1 MAFFCSKLAVILYNA
16 CQNFLMK
23 KAILFCFLFSAFCVN
38 AEDIYMDNT
47 LQEVV
52 ISNTPMQGET
62 VIKIVDDSAQ
72 YVGIE
77 SSKQLEQLPFNNE
90 VVVAAKETALEPA
103 LIHAVIAVESNHN
116 PKAVSPK
123 GAYGLMQL
131 MPATAKRF
139 NASNKKDFKMNIL
152 AGAQYLR
159 ELLTLFNGNV
169 ELTLAAYNAGPDAV
183 RKYHNQIPPYLET
196 KAYVPKVMKLYRKF
210 SA

>member
-1 MAFFCSKLAVILYNA
+1 MRMIVLLY
-16 CQNFLMK
+16 
-23 KAILFCFLFSAFCVN
+23 FLFNIFCVS

-47 LQEVV
+47 LQEIV
-52 ISNTPMQGET
+52 ISNTPMQGES
-62 VIKIVDDSAQ
+62 VIKIVDYSVQ

-77 SSKQLEQLPFNNE
+77 SRKQLEQLPYNDE
-90 VVVAAKETALEPA
+90 VAVAAKETALEPA

-139 NASNKKDFKMNIL
+139 NASNKNDFKTNIL

-169 ELTLAAYNAGPDAV
+169 ELTLAAYNAGPYAV

-196 KAYVPKVMKLYRKF
+196 RVYVPKVMKLYRKF

>member
-1 MAFFCSKLAVILYNA
+1 MIVLLY
-16 CQNFLMK
+16 
-23 KAILFCFLFSAFCVN
+23 FLFNIFCVS

-47 LQEVV
+47 LQEIV
-52 ISNTPMQGET
+52 ISNTPMQGES
-62 VIKIVDDSAQ
+62 VIKIVDYSVQ

-77 SSKQLEQLPFNNE
+77 NRKQLEQLPYNDE
-90 VVVAAKETALEPA
+90 VAVAAKETALEPA

-139 NASNKKDFKMNIL
+139 NASNKNDFKTNIL

-169 ELTLAAYNAGPDAV
+169 ELTLAAYNAGPYAV

-196 KAYVPKVMKLYRKF
+196 RVYVPKVMKLYRKF